1 MYVLTPQGTHSGPQT
16 ISRNDNS
23 VDHMRV
29 AVQTL
34 VEATAAMS
42 KTIVD
47 TQNKILNDYVDRQG
61 RPTEHPVDK
70 EASSF
75 QQMTRELIPLINSK
89 KFEEAFSSVTCLFF
103 LLLI

>member
-1 MYVLTPQGTHSGPQT
+1 
-16 ISRNDNS
+16 
-23 VDHMRV
+23 MRV

-47 TQNKILNDYVDRQG
+47 TQNKILNDYVERQG
-61 RPTEHPVDK
+61 KTTEHPVDK

-75 QQMTRELIPLINSK
+75 QQMTRELVPLINNK
-89 KFEEAFSSVTCLFF
+89 KFEEAFSSVTHSYFPF
-103 LLLI
+103 VD